1 MLKPVRWTPDLVSNF
16 WDALTQTKLLDIGF
30 SKLAGRYLFEAVK
43 WHLTPGARHLDFGAG
58 DGDFVELLATGGY
71 PAAAF
76 ESSERRRRALLER
89 LAGKAG
95 FLGAIGPDARETF
108 DAVFM
113 IEVIEHI
120 LDEQVGSTLE
130 LIRRFLNPSG
140 RLVVTTPNSEN
151 LDHAMCVCPT
161 DGSVFHRWQH
171 VRSFSAESL
180 TALLNEHGF
189 EPVVVHRLELS
200 DRIFGERGADLLR
213 DPFWA
218 HLFETERPLSV
229 GTGENLVWIGG
240 HADGVRRA
248 GRGAASAL
256 SEPVLALDAR
266 IALEP
271 RSPSLA
277 RPAALD
283 EMNGGEEA
291 EYVLAPSE
299 MRHVEGHC
307 WSAQVGTVFGMGDWA
322 GEKLRSKLRLREE
335 GLELGPNH
343 SDLAAI
349 AREGH
354 SRFAHHGANLFFA
367 ASNNTS
373 PDRNGRRYVVSG
385 PSPAGSVASS
395 AAPLLECRIDPTVIL
410 EQGGFGWAIK
420 TSDLF
425 AEGDTVGLPLRSS
438 LQIFENGVPL
448 GPPHS
453 DHASIRELGGG
464 RFSHWGEWLYFSS
477 SGNLPPGRNACS
489 YVLRGP
495 AAPQSGGNLWLAIGG
510 PHRLGWVRRLDQ
522 S

>member
-1 MLKPVRWTPDLVSNF
+1 MLKPVQWTPDLVSHF
-16 WDALTQTKLLDIGF
+16 WDTLTETKLLDIGF

-58 DGDFVELLATGGY
+58 DGDFVELLAAAGY

-76 ESSERRRRALLER
+76 ESSERRRRAILDR
-89 LAGKAG
+89 LGG
-95 FLGAIGPDARETF
+95 EPEFLGAIGPSTSESF

-130 LIRRFLNPSG
+130 LVSRFLKPSG

-151 LDHAMCVCPT
+151 LDYAMCVCPT
-161 DGSVFHRWQH
+161 DGSLFHRWQH

-180 TALLNEHGF
+180 TALLSEHGF
-189 EPVVVHRLELS
+189 EPVVIHRLELS
-200 DRIFGERGADLLR
+200 DRIFGEAGADLLR

-218 HLFETERPLSV
+218 HLFETERPLSI

-240 HADGVRRA
+240 HADAVRRA
-248 GRGAASAL
+248 GRGAASAF

-271 RSPSLA
+271 RAPGLA
-277 RPAALD
+277 RLADEINGAAKV
-283 EMNGGEEA
+283 

-307 WSAQVGTVFGMGDWA
+307 WSAQIGTMYGMGDSA
-322 GEKLRSKLRLREE
+322 GEKLRSRLKLREE
-335 GLELGPNH
+335 GQELGPNH

-349 AREGH
+349 AKEGH
-354 SRFAHHGANLFFA
+354 GRFGHHGANLFFA
-367 ASNNTS
+367 ASDNTP

-385 PSPAGSVASS
+385 PSLIRSVATS
-395 AAPLLECRIDPTVIL
+395 AAPLLECRIDPTVIV
-410 EQGGFGWAIK
+410 EQGGFGWAVK

-425 AEGDTVGLPLRSS
+425 AEGDTGDFPLRSS

-448 GPPHS
+448 GPAHS

-477 SGNLPPGRNACS
+477 SENLPPNRNACS
-489 YVLRGP
+489 YTLRGP

-510 PHRLGWVRRLDQ
+510 PHRLGWVRRFDQ
-522 S
+522 V

>member
-1 MLKPVRWTPDLVSNF
+1 MLKPVRWTPDLVSRF
-16 WDALTQTKLLDIGF
+16 WDTLTETKLLDIGF

-43 WHLTPGARHLDFGAG
+43 WHLTPGTRHLDFGAG

-76 ESSERRRRALLER
+76 EGSDRRRRALLDR
-89 LAGKAG
+89 LEGKAG
-95 FLGAIGPDARETF
+95 FLGAIGPDTGESF

-130 LIRRFLNPSG
+130 LIRRFLKPSG

-171 VRSFSAESL
+171 VRSFSAASL
-180 TALLNEHGF
+180 TALLKEHGF
-189 EPVVVHRLELS
+189 EPVVMHRLELS
-200 DRIFGERGADLLR
+200 DRIFGAGGANLLR

-218 HLFETERPLSV
+218 HLFETERPLSI

-248 GRGAASAL
+248 GRGAAAAL
-256 SEPVLALDAR
+256 SEPVVALDAR

-271 RSPSLA
+271 RSPGLD
-277 RPAALD
+277 RPVPDEKNGAA
-283 EMNGGEEA
+283 EV
-291 EYVLAPSE
+291 EYLVVPAG
-299 MRHVEGHC
+299 MRHVGGHC
-307 WSAQVGTVFGMGDWA
+307 WSAQVGAMFGMGDWA
-322 GEKLRSKLRLREE
+322 GGKLRSKLNLHEE
-335 GLELGPNH
+335 GLQLGPSH

-349 AREGH
+349 AKEGH
-354 SRFAHHGANLFFA
+354 GRFAHYGANLFFA
-367 ASNNTS
+367 ASDNTS

-385 PSPAGSVASS
+385 PSPVGPVARST
-395 AAPLLECRIDPTVIL
+395 APLLECRIDLTVIV
-410 EQGGFGWAIK
+410 EQGGFGWAVK
-420 TSDLF
+420 TADLF
-425 AEGDTVGLPLRSS
+425 DEGDTVERPGRSN
-438 LQIFENGVPL
+438 LQVLENGVPL
-448 GPPHS
+448 GPAHS

-477 SGNLPPGRNACS
+477 SENLPPNRNACS
-489 YVLRGP
+489 YALRGQ

-522 S
+522 P

>member
-1 MLKPVRWTPDLVSNF
+1 VRWTPDLVSHF
-16 WDALTQTKLLDIGF
+16 WDALTETKLLDIGF

-43 WHLTPGARHLDFGAG
+43 WHLTPGTRHLDFGAG
-58 DGDFVELLATGGY
+58 DGDFVELLVTGGY

-76 ESSERRRRALLER
+76 EGSDRRRRALLDR
-89 LAGKAG
+89 LEGKAG
-95 FLGAIGPDARETF
+95 FLGAIGPDTGESF

-120 LDEQVGSTLE
+120 LDEQVGPTLE
-130 LIRRFLNPSG
+130 LIRRFLKPSG

-171 VRSFSAESL
+171 VRSFSADSL
-180 TALLNEHGF
+180 TALLNDHGF
-189 EPVVVHRLELS
+189 EPVVIHRLELS
-200 DRIFGERGADLLR
+200 DRIFGAGRANLLR

-218 HLFETERPLSV
+218 HLFETERPLSI

-248 GRGAASAL
+248 GRGTASAL

-271 RSPSLA
+271 RSPGLD
-277 RPAALD
+277 RPAPD
-283 EMNGGEEA
+283 EKNGAAEV
-291 EYVLAPSE
+291 EYVVAPAG
-299 MRHVEGHC
+299 MRHVGGHC
-307 WSAQVGTVFGMGDWA
+307 WSSQVGAMFGMGDWA
-322 GEKLRSKLRLREE
+322 GEKLRSKLNLHE
-335 GLELGPNH
+335 GGLQLGPSH

-349 AREGH
+349 AEEGRG
-354 SRFAHHGANLFFA
+354 RFAHHGPNLFFA
-367 ASNNTS
+367 ASDNTA
-373 PDRNGRRYVVSG
+373 PDRNGRRYLVSG
-385 PSPAGSVASS
+385 PSPVGPVASS
-395 AAPLLECRIDPTVIL
+395 TAPLLECRIDPTVIV
-410 EQGGFGWAIK
+410 EQGGFGWAVK

-425 AEGDTVGLPLRSS
+425 DEGDTVERPRRSN
-438 LQIFENGVPL
+438 LQVLENGVSL
-448 GPPHS
+448 GPAHS
-453 DHASIRELGGG
+453 DHTSIRELGGG

-477 SGNLPPGRNACS
+477 SENLPPNRNACS
-489 YVLRGP
+489 YALRGQ

-522 S
+522 P

>member
-1 MLKPVRWTPDLVSNF
+1 MLKPVRWTPDLVSHF
-16 WDALTQTKLLDIGF
+16 WDALTETKLLDIGF

-58 DGDFVELLATGGY
+58 DGDFVELLATRGY

-76 ESSERRRRALLER
+76 ESSERRRRALFDRLE
-89 LAGKAG
+89 GKAG
-95 FLGAIGPDARETF
+95 FLGAIGPDTRELF

-130 LIRRFLNPSG
+130 LIRRLLKPSG

-151 LDHAMCVCPT
+151 LEHAMCVCPT

-171 VRSFSAESL
+171 VRSFSAKSL
-180 TALLNEHGF
+180 TTQLVEHGF
-189 EPVVVHRLELS
+189 EPIVVHRLELS
-200 DRIFGERGADLLR
+200 DRIFAEGGADLLR

-229 GTGENLVWIGG
+229 GSGDNLVWIGG

-256 SEPVLALDAR
+256 SEPVVALDVR

-271 RSPSLA
+271 RSPV
-277 RPAALD
+277 AACGAPD
-283 EMNGGEEA
+283 EKNGAADIEL
-291 EYVLAPSE
+291 VVAPGE

-307 WSAQVGTVFGMGDWA
+307 WSAEVGAVFGMGDWA
-322 GEKLRSKLRLREE
+322 GETLRSRLKLREE
-335 GLELGPNH
+335 GLELGPGH
-343 SDLAAI
+343 SNLAAI
-349 AREGH
+349 ASEGCG
-354 SRFAHHGANLFFA
+354 RFAHRGPNVFFA
-367 ASNNTS
+367 ASDNTP
-373 PDRNGRRYVVSG
+373 PDRNGRRYILSG
-385 PSPAGSVASS
+385 PSPMGPAATPAS
-395 AAPLLECRIDPTVIL
+395 PLLECRLDPKAVV
-410 EQGGFGWAIK
+410 EHGGYCWAVQ

-425 AEGDTVGLPLRSS
+425 DDGDTGERTHRSS
-438 LQIFENGVPL
+438 LHVFENGVPL
-448 GPPHS
+448 GPAHS

-477 SGNLPPGRNACS
+477 SENLPPNRNACS
-489 YVLRGP
+489 YTLRGP
-495 AAPQSGGNLWLAIGG
+495 AAPQSRGNLWLAIGG
-510 PHRLGWVRRLDQ
+510 PHRLGWVRWLDQ
-522 S
+522 T

>member
-76 ESSERRRRALLER
+76 ESSERRRQALLDR

-95 FLGAIGPDARETF
+95 FLGAIGPDARESF

-171 VRSFSAESL
+171 VKSFSAESL

-189 EPVVVHRLELS
+189 EPVVIHRLELS
-200 DRIFGERGADLLR
+200 DRIFGEGGADLLR

-240 HADGVRRA
+240 HTANVRRA

-271 RSPSLA
+271 RSPWLP
-277 RPAALD
+277 RPALD
-283 EMNGGEEA
+283 EKNGAAEV
-291 EYVLAPSE
+291 EYVVAPNE
-299 MRHVEGHC
+299 MRHVDGHC
-307 WSAQVGTVFGMGDWA
+307 WSAQIGTIFGMGDWA
-322 GEKLRSKLRLREE
+322 GEKLRSKLKLREE
-335 GLELGPNH
+335 GSELGPNH
-343 SDLAAI
+343 SDLTAI
-349 AREGH
+349 AKEGH
-354 SRFAHHGANLFFA
+354 GRFAHHGANLFFA
-367 ASNNTS
+367 ASDNTP

-385 PSPAGSVASS
+385 PSPVGSVATS
-395 AAPLLECRIDPTVIL
+395 AAPLLECRIDPTVII

-425 AEGDTVGLPLRSS
+425 AEGDTVDLPLRSS

-477 SGNLPPGRNACS
+477 SENLPPNRNACS
-489 YVLRGP
+489 YMLRGP

-522 S
+522 R